1 MESVEEALSGPQRP
15 CNLCLGRS
23 GAAGDWGAVL
33 RVSDDAVIRLEGVH
47 KWYGQYHALKNIN
60 ITVLKGERIVI
71 CGRSGSGKSTLIRGI
86 SRLEEH

>member
-1 MESVEEALSGPQRP
+1 M
-15 CNLCLGRS
+15 
-23 GAAGDWGAVL
+23 
-33 RVSDDAVIRLEGVH
+33 RVSDHAVIRLEGVH

-71 CGRSGSGKSTLIRGI
+71 CGSSMSGKSTLICGI